1 MIGMLLLW
9 AFTDASAALSV
20 ISLQNPVRVFS
31 GQTAVLPVSLQFQ
44 NPAWEFYHVKWDFI
58 TGKRPV
64 LVCMVDSCTG
74 APGSRERTCQHSL
87 EQAGLYQQRANIS
100 FENASLVLKAVQPE
114 DAGMYRIT
122 VRSLDVSGT
131 ALVNLTVEGNRGEAS
146 PTVTEGIRGG
156 ASPLVTGGNRR
167 KMSPLG
173 TDINIGEASPLVTRG
188 NRREATTLVTDHKRG
203 EASPLVTRSDRGKAT
218 PLVTGGNKEE
228 GALPALSIITP
239 KNPVRAIT
247 SQTALLPV
255 SLQSLNSAWE
265 FIYIKW
271 EFITGIGN
279 LPILAYMLDNCTGTA
294 HTWWERTCQL
304 TKEVAKE
311 YQQRADISQNATF
324 MIRGVQ
330 AKDAGRYLVTVRTL
344 DVWANATVNLM
355 VTEGIRG

>member
-64 LVCMVDSCTG
+64 LVYMVDSCTG

-87 EQAGLYQQRANIS
+87 EQTGLYQQRANIS

-114 DAGMYRIT
+114 DAGMYRVT

-146 PTVTEGIRGG
+146 PTVTEGIRGEV
-156 ASPLVTGGNRR
+156 SPLVTGGNRR
-167 KMSPLG
+167 EMSPLG
-173 TDINIGEASPLVTRG
+173 TDSNIGEASPLVTEDDRGEATSLVIEGNRDEATPLVMGG
-188 NRREATTLVTDHKRG
+188 NRREATTLATDHNRG

-218 PLVTGGNKEE
+218 PLVTGGEVAWKS
-228 GALPALSIITP
+228 LSTI
-239 KNPVRAIT
+239 N
-247 SQTALLPV
+247 
-255 SLQSLNSAWE
+255 SLRMVFACLV
-265 FIYIKW
+265 
-271 EFITGIGN
+271 
-279 LPILAYMLDNCTGTA
+279 LCILA
-294 HTWWERTCQL
+294 L
-304 TKEVAKE
+304 TVGE
-311 YQQRADISQNATF
+311 YIYASGSNFTQREETLGPPEMPDGGAPLVGATQH
-324 MIRGVQ
+324 I
-330 AKDAGRYLVTVRTL
+330 TVVPSTS
-344 DVWANATVNLM
+344 ASFH
-355 VTEGIRG
+355 GQ